1 MSKISNTAENQTDKG
16 DTKAQFN
23 LRATLSVYT
32 RHWKYFLFSIVLF
45 VGIGAVVYLSISK
58 QFDSTTSV
66 IIKEE
71 GGKSPNSALGNLE
84 ALGLLST
91 TNNIDNE
98 IAMFAAPNLV
108 RQVADSLDLFIRY
121 HRRGLLR
128 NTEIYNQSPYNIS
141 IEGVAPEDLKGSAEL
156 IIVPISSS
164 NGKVNISGTYKIQ
177 KSKFELENG
186 DFQLPCS
193 INLPNNEGRIV
204 VSKRNTPL
212 PRNTEYELSPE
223 DSYLIEIENIRE
235 TTETI
240 GERLAVQATSRFSSV
255 LEISVRMGNKQK
267 GEDFLAML
275 VKCYNKN
282 NVSENAE
289 ISLNTTR
296 FVNERLLDISRELKD
311 IEGRVVSY
319 KRQEGITDIA
329 AETKVFLQQN
339 ADIEQKRIEAETQ
352 LKLLE
357 LIDNYINK
365 AENQNKLI
373 PNIGIEDKGLAGI
386 IAEYNNQL
394 LAYERIERSTSEDSP
409 TRERAR
415 TTLKHT
421 RQSIQSAILNLKRA
435 ATMNKQEL
443 TNRFNNLTEQKRSI
457 PQQEYALT
465 EILRQQQVI
474 QAIYIFLMQTREQSS
489 VTLAATSDKARV
501 ISDPISE
508 RFAVSP
514 NRNIILLAFTLLGFL
529 IPMMVIYLKELLREN
544 ISGREE
550 LERLAHPAIVGE
562 VIKIDDKSQLLIR
575 KNDDSPLS
583 ELIRALRNNIQ
594 FVVNGIDKKVVLIT
608 STVPNEGKSF
618 ITENLA
624 ISFAQSGKRILL
636 LGMDIRNPQLAKDM
650 QFPSGKG
657 VTTYLSTG
665 EDWKNLIT
673 RLPEYPNLDIL
684 QAGAIPPN
692 PNELLLSSR
701 VRELFDEARTMYDYI
716 LVDSAPVGV
725 ISDTLLVA
733 PNADATIFVTRENTT
748 PRKAITY
755 INKLWSGQRLPGI
768 NLVLNGIDA
777 TANNSLGYGYGYGY
791 GNNKHKKINI

>member
-1 MSKISNTAENQTDKG
+1 MSKKSNSTENQSEKESSETPFDLKEI
-16 DTKAQFN
+16 
-23 LRATLSVYT
+23 LTLYT
-32 RHWKYFLFSIVLF
+32 RYWKWFVLSTILF
-45 VGIGAVVYLSISK
+45 VGIGALVYMSISK
-58 QFDSTTSV
+58 QFDTNTTI

-71 GGKSPNSALGNLE
+71 GGKSANSALGNLE

-91 TNNIDNE
+91 TNNVDNE
-98 IAMFAAPNLV
+98 IAMFAAPNLI
-108 RQVADSLDLFIRY
+108 RQVVDSLNLAVSY
-121 HRRGLLR
+121 HRQGFFRD
-128 NTEIYNQSPYNIS
+128 TEVYNQCPYIVDFEETTPNSLRGS
-141 IEGVAPEDLKGSAEL
+141 IKLAIHPSEADKD
-156 IIVPISSS
+156 
-164 NGKVNISGTYKIQ
+164 KVNIEGTYQILKQ
-177 KSKFELENG
+177 TTELQGG
-186 DFQLPCS
+186 DYQLPCA
-193 INLPNNEGRIV
+193 INLPNEKGRIIVRKREVAPQQQAEFEFSANDDYLVTIESMRDV
-204 VSKRNTPL
+204 V
-212 PRNTEYELSPE
+212 
-223 DSYLIEIENIRE
+223 ENIAKQL
-235 TTETI
+235 T
-240 GERLAVQATSRFSSV
+240 VQATTRFSSV
-255 LEISVRMGNKQK
+255 LTISVRMGNKQK
-267 GEDFLAML
+267 GEDFLSTL
-275 VKCYNKN
+275 VKCYNRN

-311 IEGRVVSY
+311 IEGRVVDY
-319 KRQEGITDIA
+319 KRQEGITDVG

-352 LKLLE
+352 LKLIE
-357 LIDNYINK
+357 LIDSYVSK
-365 AENQNKLI
+365 SENQNRLI
-373 PNIGIEDKGLAGI
+373 PNIGIEDKGLAGV

-394 LAYERIERSTSEDSP
+394 LAYERIERSTSEDNP
-409 TRERAR
+409 TRERAVA
-415 TTLKHT
+415 TLKNT

-435 ATMNKQEL
+435 ATLNKQEL
-443 TNRFNNLTEQKRSI
+443 TTRFNNLTAQKRSI

-501 ISDPISE
+501 ISDPISS

-514 NRNIILLAFTLLGFL
+514 NRNIILLIFLVLGIV
-529 IPMMVIYLKELLREN
+529 IPMIVIYLKELLREN
-544 ISGREE
+544 ISGRDE
-550 LERLAHPAIVGE
+550 LERLSKPDIIGE
-562 VIKIDDKSQLLIR
+562 VVKISNGNKLLIQ
-575 KNDDSPLS
+575 KNDDSTLS
-583 ELIRALRNNIQ
+583 ELIRALRNNVQ
-594 FVVNGIDKKVVLIT
+594 FLANGIDKKVVLIT

-665 EDWKNLIT
+665 EDWKNFIT

-684 QAGAIPPN
+684 QAGIIPPN
-692 PNELLLSSR
+692 PNELLLSPR

-725 ISDTLLVA
+725 ISDTFLIANNIDTTVY
-733 PNADATIFVTRENTT
+733 VTREKTT
-748 PRKAITY
+748 PRKAITF
-755 INKLWSGQRLPGI
+755 INKLWSEQRLPGI

-791 GNNKHKKINI
+791 GNNKHKNINT

>member
-1 MSKISNTAENQTDKG
+1 MSKISNTTEIKSDKEG
-16 DTKAQFN
+16 SRTQFN
-23 LRATLSVYT
+23 LKETLSVYT
-32 RHWKYFLFSIVLF
+32 KHWKYFLLSITLF
-45 VGIGAVVYLSISK
+45 VGMGVVVYLSISK
-58 QFDSTTSV
+58 QFDTTTAV

-98 IAMFAAPNLV
+98 IAMFAAPNLI

-128 NTEIYNQSPYNIS
+128 DTEIYNQSPYNIS

-156 IIVPISSS
+156 VIVPISSS
-164 NGKVNISGTYKIQ
+164 DDKVNISGTYKIQ
-177 KSKFELENG
+177 KNKFELENG

-204 VSKRNTPL
+204 VGKRNTPL
-212 PRNTEYELSPE
+212 PRNAEYELSPE

-311 IEGRVVSY
+311 IEGRVVNY
-319 KRQEGITDIA
+319 KRQEGITDIT

-357 LIDNYINK
+357 LIDSYINK

-435 ATMNKQEL
+435 AAMNKQEL

-474 QAIYIFLMQTREQSS
+474 QAIYIFLMQTREQSN

-514 NRNIILLAFTLLGFL
+514 NRNIILLAFTLLGVL
-529 IPMMVIYLKELLREN
+529 VPMMVIYLKELLREN

-550 LERLAHPAIVGE
+550 LERLAHPSIVGE
-562 VIKIDDKSQLLIR
+562 VIKIDDKSQLLIQ

-583 ELIRALRNNIQ
+583 ELIRALRNNVQ
-594 FVVNGIDKKVVLIT
+594 FVANGIDKKVVLIT

-650 QFPSGKG
+650 QIPSGKG

-665 EDWKNLIT
+665 EDWKTFIT

-692 PNELLLSSR
+692 PNELLLSPR

-725 ISDTLLVA
+725 ISDTFLIA
-733 PNADATIFVTRENTT
+733 NNADTTVYVTREKTT
-748 PRKAITY
+748 PRKAITF
-755 INKLWSGQRLPGI
+755 INKLWSEQRLPGI